1 MSIKKSALV
10 FIGALAFLWSMSWA
24 QDDIKISISTRPPGA
39 TIYLY
44 GEHDLV
50 ANTPARLPS
59 QLSGLYR
66 AKITR
71 PGYENWNGELTL
83 VAGIANDIEI
93 NLSKVTRKKAA
104 LRSLFIPGWG
114 QKYSGNSLRGSF
126 FTMGVIVS
134 ATAVYLT
141 DRHYQKKRSD
151 YDIALSDYQA
161 AASIEDRVR
170 LQATLNEKQKAA
182 YDAESDRRTALA
194 IGIAIW
200 AFNVI
205 DALVF
210 FPEKDVFYPTITSL
224 EDGVAFSVTAKF

>member
-1 MSIKKSALV
+1 MEIKKSALAFV
-10 FIGALAFLWSMSWA
+10 GAMALLWSISGA
-24 QDDIKISISTRPPGA
+24 QDNGEISVSTRPSGA
-39 TIYLY
+39 TLYLY
-44 GEHDLV
+44 GAHDLV
-50 ANTPARLPS
+50 ANTPARFPS
-59 QLSGLYR
+59 DLSGRYR

-71 PGYENWNGELTL
+71 PGYETWKGELTF
-83 VAGIANDIEI
+83 VSGSVNDIEI
-93 NLSKVTRKKAA
+93 NLSKMTRMKAS

-126 FTMGVIVS
+126 FTMGVVVS

-141 DRHYQKKRSD
+141 DRRYQEKRSD

-170 LQATLNEKQKAA
+170 FKTALNKKQKEA
-182 YDAESDRRTALA
+182 YDAETDRRTALA

-200 AFNVI
+200 AFNVV

-210 FPEKDVFYPTITSL
+210 FPERDVFYPAVTSL
-224 EDGVAFSVTAKF
+224 GDGVALSVTARF